1 MISTRPI
8 RVDDVELVCR
18 QREQMFRESDTP
30 GRTEAI
36 LETQTAHFRPWLA
49 KHLGDGS
56 YFGYIVE
63 DHGKPVA
70 GIGLMI
76 IEWPPGPS
84 HPTQDRRGY
93 VLNVFVEPS
102 HRKQGIAKALMH
114 RAEQEF
120 AERGVALRDIARHQ
134 NGAAA
139 VRANRLVGDKRDGK
153 VAIVR
158 RSKLTNCSGARS

>member
-1 MISTRPI
+1 MISTRPV
-8 RVDDVELVCR
+8 RADDVELVCR
-18 QREQMFRESDTP
+18 HRQQMFRESNSP
-30 GRTEAI
+30 GRTEEI
-36 LETQTAHFRPWLA
+36 LETQTAHFRPWLTG
-49 KHLGDGS
+49 HLGDGS

-70 GIGLMI
+70 GI
-76 IEWPPGPS
+76 EWPPGPS
-84 HPTQDRRGY
+84 HPTLDKRGY